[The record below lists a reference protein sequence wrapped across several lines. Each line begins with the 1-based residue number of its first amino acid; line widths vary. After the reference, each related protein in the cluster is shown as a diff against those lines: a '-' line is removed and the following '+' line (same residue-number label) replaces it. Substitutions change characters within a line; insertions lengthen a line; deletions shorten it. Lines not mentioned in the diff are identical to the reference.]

1 MHSLRHTMSTS
12 AADVVPDVERGLA
25 SSVPVPS
32 EKRALQK
39 KPSYAFTSASP
50 DAAAAN
56 DDAIETHLFD
66 IDSLWARESPIL
78 VEWRTGRASKRLRG
92 LDPLKEAAMNLL
104 ASVRIYFR
112 YLVTAEAWALSL
124 VSVAATLF
132 FILFEARGRRLA
144 ANVSWAFIS
153 FAIIFPL
160 TNSLNET
167 FKRREHALAYLADV
181 KAYLL
186 SYYHAHRDWDWG
198 ENGRAGLPENHLANV
213 RLVVASLVVDMRDV
227 LTAPSTTRQVHAH
240 AMGTEQQERIVEMSR
255 DMNARI
261 WYFDRM
267 SLAVEELK
275 YVASPEGGRAHAAAR
290 DVRDARLGEPEAHQA
305 VVRPSRRAP
314 SRACTSS
321 CTPSS
326 GTLLRV
332 SGGRRG
338 GATRPRRRRRHD
350 SVRVP
355 PERATSLAMVG
366 LFACG
371 TAWRTPSSTPRSEP
385 RGGTRKNAKRRGGQ
399 KEKGLRDGTREERK
413 IFLQKANEPKG
424 HGRGLDTRR
433 AGIRRAT
440 RAVATEVVD
449 ADRNACG
456 GGRALDVS
464 DAARSGIKRGVESHA
479 AGHHEH
485 RRRAPS
491 SEIAI
496 DTLIEKRE
504 LF

>member
-1 MHSLRHTMSTS
+1 MRSDKGVTQRHIRGIVWGTMSTS

-25 SSVPVPS
+25 SSVPAPS

-78 VEWRTGRASKRLRG
+78 VEWRSGRASKRLRG

-132 FILFEARGRRLA
+132 FILFESRGRRLA

-167 FKRREHALAYLADV
+167 FKRREHALACLADV

-186 SYYHAHRDWDWG
+186 SYYQAHRDWDWG
-198 ENGRAGLPENHLANV
+198 ENGRERLPENHVANV

-227 LTAPSTTRQVHAH
+227 LTAPSTTRQVHFH
-240 AMGTEQQERIVEMSR
+240 TRWGREQKDKIVEMSR
-255 DMNARI
+255 DMNGRI
-261 WYFDRM
+261 AGYFDRM

-275 YVASPEGGRAHAAAR
+275 YAGQPGNEAAR
-290 DVRDARLGEPEAHQA
+290 MRQYVTY
-305 VVRPSRRAP
+305 VMRAWENLKNIKKY
-314 SRACTSS
+314 R
-321 CTPSS
+321 TPI
-326 GTLLRV
+326 
-332 SGGRRG
+332 
-338 GATRPRRRRRHD
+338 ATRAFARVYIFVHPIFWGPYYAYLVD
-350 SVRVP
+350 GMEGDDEKASAGVAVATTVYACLLSVL
-355 PERATSLAMVG
+355 TSLAMMG
-366 LFACG
+366 LFNVRYRMEDPFFDAAC
-371 TAWRTPSSTPRSEP
+371 AFESDARTHSRRETNGKHVGSSQQGVDLIHVAQEF
-385 RGGTRKNAKRRGGQ
+385 A
-399 KEKGLRDGTREERK
+399 EL
-413 IFLQKANEPKG
+413 L
-424 HGRGLDTRR
+424 
-433 AGIRRAT
+433 
-440 RAVATEVVD
+440 RAVAAEVVD
-449 ADRNACG
+449 ADRNKCG
-456 GGRALDVS
+456 GGPTRSTYPLPRV
-464 DAARSGIKRGVESHA
+464 SGIARVET
-479 AGHHEH
+479 
-485 RRRAPS
+485 RAMGD
-491 SEIAI
+491 IGN
-496 DTLIEKRE
+496 IEK
-504 LF
+504 LVV

>member
-227 LTAPSTTRQVHAH
+227 LTAPSTTRQVHFH
-240 AMGTEQQERIVEMSR
+240 TRWGREQRERIVEMSR

-261 WYFDRM
+261 SGYFDRM

-275 YVASPEGGRAHAAAR
+275 YAGQPGNEAAR
-290 DVRDARLGEPEAHQA
+290 MRQYVTFVMRAWENLKHIKRYRTPIATRAFARVYIFVHPIFWGPYYAYLVDDVAGRDASAG
-305 VVRPSRRAP
+305 VVVATTAY
-314 SRACTSS
+314 AC
-321 CTPSS
+321 
-326 GTLLRV
+326 LL
-332 SGGRRG
+332 
-338 GATRPRRRRRHD
+338 
-350 SVRVP
+350 SVL
-355 PERATSLAMVG
+355 TSLAMMG
-366 LFACG
+366 LFNVRYRMEDPFFDAAC
-371 TAWRTPSSTPRSEP
+371 EP
-385 RGGTRKNAKRRGGQ
+385 AGWNAKEREARGED
-399 KEKGLRDGTREERK
+399 KKG
-413 IFLQKANEPKG
+413 KG
-424 HGRGLDTRR
+424 HLETERAKKERSRQKKTNRR
-433 AGIRRAT
+433 AVGVDLIHVAQEFAELL

-456 GGRALDVS
+456 GGP
-464 DAARSGIKRGVESHA
+464 ARSTYPTPRVSGIARVET
-479 AGHHEH
+479 
-485 RRRAPS
+485 RPRLD
-491 SEIAI
+491 ITNI
-496 DTLIEKRE
+496 DDAVV
-504 LF
+504 

>member
-1 MHSLRHTMSTS
+1 MSTS
-12 AADVVPDVERGLA
+12 AADVVPDVERGVA

-198 ENGRAGLPENHLANV
+198 ENGRAGLPENHVANV

-227 LTAPSTTRQVHAH
+227 LTAPSTTRQVHFH
-240 AMGTEQQERIVEMSR
+240 TRWGREQRERIVEMSR

-261 WYFDRM
+261 SGYFDRM

-275 YVASPEGGRAHAAAR
+275 YAGQPGNEAAR
-290 DVRDARLGEPEAHQA
+290 MRQYVTFVMRAWENLKHIKRYRTPIATRAFARVYIFMHPIFWGPYYAYLVDDMAGRDASAG
-305 VVRPSRRAP
+305 VVVATTAY
-314 SRACTSS
+314 AC
-321 CTPSS
+321 
-326 GTLLRV
+326 LL
-332 SGGRRG
+332 
-338 GATRPRRRRRHD
+338 
-350 SVRVP
+350 SVL
-355 PERATSLAMVG
+355 TSLAMMG
-366 LFACG
+366 LFNVRYRMEDPFFDAAC
-371 TAWRTPSSTPRSEP
+371 EP
-385 RGGTRKNAKRRGGQ
+385 AGWNAKEREARGGDEKRKRAPRN
-399 KEKGLRDGTREERK
+399 GTRERRRK
-413 IFLQKANEPKG
+413 TIAANEPKG

-440 RAVATEVVD
+440 PCR
-449 ADRNACG
+449 RHRG
-456 GGRALDVS
+456 GGRRPQRVRRRPGALDVS
-464 DAARSGIKRGVESHA
+464 DAARLGDRARRDAPA

-485 RRRAPS
+485 RQRRR
-491 SEIAI
+491 
-496 DTLIEKRE
+496 LE
-504 LF
+504 LARWLLS